1 MNIENKTINA
11 LILMGA
17 PMKSKGAKYIV
28 EAMRIFDES
37 NEWTNLKTDCLYE
50 KIAEKHNTK
59 PSRVERNITNVFL
72 TIVSKGNVE
81 YSDKYLGKNSR
92 GNTNR
97 LATLYIRLK
106 QEDSDAERI
115 Y

>member
-1 MNIENKTINA
+1 MNIENKTICA
-11 LILMGA
+11 LFLMEA
-17 PMKSKGAKYIV
+17 PMKSKGTKYIV
-28 EAMRIFDES
+28 ESMKIFEES
-37 NEWTNLKTDCLYE
+37 QEWTNLKTACLYE

-59 PSRVERNITNVFL
+59 PSCVERNIRSVFL
-72 TIVSKGNVE
+72 NIVSKGSNY

>member
-1 MNIENKTINA
+1 MNIENKAINA

-37 NEWTNLKTDCLYE
+37 NEWTNVKTACLYE

-59 PSRVERNITNVFL
+59 PSRVERNIITVFL
-72 TIVSKGNVE
+72 NIVSKGNVE

-106 QEDSDAERI
+106 QEAGNEESI

>member
-1 MNIENKTINA
+1 MEKRVINA
-11 LILMGA
+11 LISMGA

-28 EAMRIFDES
+28 ESMKIFEES
-37 NEWTNLKTDCLYE
+37 NEWTNIKTTSLYE

-59 PSRVERNITNVFL
+59 PIRVERNIRTVFL

-92 GNTNR
+92 GSTNR

>member
-1 MNIENKTINA
+1 MNIQKKAINA

-17 PMKSKGAKYIV
+17 PMKTNGTKYIV

-37 NEWTNLKTDCLYE
+37 TEWTSVNTLFLYE
-50 KIAEKHNTK
+50 EIAKKHNTTA
-59 PSRVERNITNVFL
+59 SGVERSIRYIF
-72 TIVSKGNVE
+72 SKLSSEENNE
-81 YSDKYLGKNSR
+81 YMDKYIGKNSR

-97 LATLYIRLK
+97 LAILYIRLK
-106 QEDSDAERI
+106 QEAGNEESI

>member
-1 MNIENKTINA
+1 MNIQKKAINA

-28 EAMRIFDES
+28 ESMKIFEES
-37 NEWTNLKTDCLYE
+37 NEWTNVNTMSLYKE
-50 KIAEKHNTK
+50 IAKKYGTTA
-59 PSRVERNITNVFL
+59 SCVERSIRYLFL
-72 TIVSKGNVE
+72 KLVSKGSNE
-81 YSDKYLGKNSR
+81 YMDKYIGNSR

-97 LATLYIRLK
+97 LAIFYIRLK
-106 QEDSDAERI
+106 QEAVNEESI

>member
-1 MNIENKTINA
+1 MNIENKAIDA
-11 LILMGA
+11 MILMGA
-17 PMKSKGAKYIV
+17 PMKSMGSKYIV
-28 EAMRIFDES
+28 EAIRIFDES
-37 NEWTNLKTDCLYE
+37 NGWTNIKTTCLYE
-50 KIAEKHNTK
+50 KIAEKCNTTPK
-59 PSRVERNITNVFL
+59 RVERNIRTVFL

-106 QEDSDAERI
+106 QEAGDEESI

>member
-1 MNIENKTINA
+1 MEKRVINA
-11 LILMGA
+11 LISMGA

-28 EAMRIFDES
+28 DAMGVYDSSE
-37 NEWTNLKTDCLYE
+37 NWTNVKTMALYE
-50 KIAEKHNTK
+50 EIAKNNKTTLL
-59 PSRVERNITNVFL
+59 RVERNIRTAFL

-106 QEDSDAERI
+106 QEAGDEESI

>member
-17 PMKSKGAKYIV
+17 PMKSMGAKYIV

-37 NEWTNLKTDCLYE
+37 HEWSNIKTSFLYE
-50 KIAEKHNTK
+50 KISEKHNTD
-59 PSRVERNITNVFL
+59 PRRVERNIRTAFL
-72 TIVSKGNVE
+72 TIVSKGKAE

-106 QEDSDAERI
+106 QEAGDEESI

>member
-1 MNIENKTINA
+1 MNIENKAINA

-17 PMKSKGAKYIV
+17 PMNSKGAKYIV
-28 EAMRIFDES
+28 ESMKIFEES
-37 NEWTNLKTDCLYE
+37 NEWTNIKTTCLYE
-50 KIAEKHNTK
+50 KIAEKHNTD
-59 PSRVERNITNVFL
+59 PRRVERNIRTAFL

>member
-1 MNIENKTINA
+1 MNIENKAINA

-17 PMKSKGAKYIV
+17 PMKSMGSKYIV

-37 NEWTNLKTDCLYE
+37 NEWTNIKTTFLYE
-50 KIAEKHNTK
+50 KIAEKHNTN
-59 PSRVERNITNVFL
+59 PRCVERNIRTVFL

>member
-17 PMKSKGAKYIV
+17 PMKSMGSKYIV
-28 EAMRIFDES
+28 EAMCIFDES
-37 NEWTNLKTDCLYE
+37 NEWTNIKTTCLYE
-50 KIAEKHNTK
+50 KIAEKHNTT
-59 PSRVERNITNVFL
+59 PRCVERNIRTVFL
-72 TIVSKGNVE
+72 TIVSNGNVE

>member
-1 MNIENKTINA
+1 MNIENKAINA

-37 NEWTNLKTDCLYE
+37 NEWTNLKTACLYE

-59 PSRVERNITNVFL
+59 PSRVERNIITVFL
-72 TIVSKGNVE
+72 NIVSKGNVE

-106 QEDSDAERI
+106 QEDSDAESI

>member
-1 MNIENKTINA
+1 MNIENKAINA

-37 NEWTNLKTDCLYE
+37 NEWTNVKTVCLYE

-59 PSRVERNITNVFL
+59 PIRVERNIRTVFL

-97 LATLYIRLK
+97 LSTLYIRLK
-106 QEDSDAERI
+106 QEDGDAERI